1 MEHKFNVELACKYG
15 IEEAIMI
22 DNIYFWIKKNVA
34 NGRHYYEA
42 RYWTYNTAKAF
53 SVIFPYINTSKI
65 YRILSNLEQKNV
77 IIKGKFNI
85 NVYNQTN
92 WYSFTDEALAV
103 LNEQK
108 YDVTNFSSHFSFL
121 QNGNSN
127 SEKCIN
133 YNTDIEKT
141 YIKNEIDKSISKKAD
156 DLFETC
162 WIAYRR
168 KGSKKKAK
176 EYWSKLTD
184 DEKASVLP
192 HVKAYTA
199 SRELAY
205 QKDFERYLRDKI
217 FLTVVFARN
226 TILFDP
232 DMTQGN
238 EYKPICDGGL
248 LYNEN
253 HKCYI
258 YIGYYNG
265 YIPDGYED
273 NDRPDGATVMLNN
286 GRGNVVWNSKTKK
299 WEKKDE

>member
-1 MEHKFNVELACKYG
+1 MGNFINELRNFQNVPRELVFDKTLSDRARFVYVFMACKP
-15 IEEAIMI
+15 EDWDFFLAPM
-22 DNIYFWIKKNVA
+22 A
-34 NGRHYYEA
+34 NEIGY
-42 RYWTYNTAKAF
+42 
-53 SVIFPYINTSKI
+53 SVDTLRKYINELVESGWLVKG
-65 YRILSNLEQKNV
+65 EQQKEKGMFSAVEYTLKATKN
-77 IIKGKFNI
+77 
-85 NVYNQTN
+85 T
-92 WYSFTDEALAV
+92 E
-103 LNEQK
+103 
-108 YDVTNFSSHFSFL
+108 
-121 QNGNSN
+121 
-127 SEKCIN
+127 SEKVRDGKNHTQHNI
-133 YNTDIEKT
+133 DIIQTRDDDKE
-141 YIKNEIDKSISKKAD
+141 KNEIDKSISKKAD

-176 EYWSKLTD
+176 EYWNKLTD

-226 TILFDP
+226 SILFDP

-248 LYNEN
+248 LYNEK

-265 YIPDGYED
+265 YIPDGYDD
-273 NDRPDGATVMLNN
+273 NDRPNGATVMLNN